1 MSSLGKWCG
10 GKPLVLVR
18 AIVIGSV
25 FPAAEDPADW
35 PNDLDIFLRCLT
47 LDNAGMWKRKTA
59 PLPAALCWP
68 QATAAEQEG
77 LFADPETW
85 RRGRTVDRELRQAL
99 ERRVFYTLPYPEQ
112 REYCCRVEQIDGP
125 PPESW
130 AEINAY
136 LGTSAETLPGLVQQ
150 LAERRH
156 GRRLKVGDAF
166 CGMGFIPFEAAELG
180 CDVYASDLNPGACL
194 PTWGALNIIGGTD
207 EFRERVHTEQRRVYD
222 EVDAWLME
230 QGLETSAEG
239 WRAEAYLCCI
249 EMTVPEW
256 DGWRMPVCPSWVIA
270 PKTKTWVELVP
281 IEAEKRFGF
290 KVCQGGSG
298 YRHAGEGTKQDGD
311 VVCPPSLW
319 AILRR
324 DGRHQGTARSIP
336 YNQLIDNA
344 GGLRSWENADVVP
357 RPGDVLQERL
367 YCIRWRKP
375 DWEDDRGRVRRG
387 NFFYRE
393 PRGHDVETERREGE
407 LLREVFHDWQDT
419 GWISN

>member
-1 MSSLGKWCG
+1 LSLESCKERDAKGSKRLSSLAKWWG

-68 QATAAEQEG
+68 QATAEEQEV
-77 LFADPETW
+77 LFADQETW
-85 RRGRTVDRELRQAL
+85 RRGRAVDRELRQTL

-136 LGTSAETLPGLVQQ
+136 LGTNAETLPALVQQ
-150 LAERRH
+150 LAERRY

-166 CGMGFIPFEAAELG
+166 CGGGSIPFEAAELG
-180 CDVYASDLNPGACL
+180 CDVYASDLNPVACL
-194 PTWGALNIIGGTD
+194 LTWGALNIIGGTD
-207 EFRERVHTEQRRVYD
+207 AFREQIHAEQRRVYD
-222 EVDAWLME
+222 EVDSWILE

-239 WRAEAYLCCI
+239 WRAEAYLYCI

-256 DGWRMPVCPSWVIA
+256 DGWRVPICPTWVIA
-270 PKTKTWVELVP
+270 PKTETWVELVP
-281 IEAEKRFGF
+281 IETEKRFGF
-290 KVCQGGSG
+290 KVRQGGSV
-298 YRHAGEGTKQDGD
+298 ASFAAA
-311 VVCPPSLW
+311 PPVTC
-319 AILRR
+319 AE
-324 DGRHQGTARSIP
+324 A
-336 YNQLIDNA
+336 
-344 GGLRSWENADVVP
+344 
-357 RPGDVLQERL
+357 
-367 YCIRWRKP
+367 
-375 DWEDDRGRVRRG
+375 
-387 NFFYRE
+387 
-393 PRGHDVETERREGE
+393 PRGGRRPRTRREAPGGRDR
-407 LLREVFHDWQDT
+407 LLEPQGQAASGDPGLSSGGHGPQPALGRAPGAPDPARAGHRALSRVMRRRRPCRH
-419 GWISN
+419 